1 MAPLVADRIERP
13 LTLFGELVEDRERA
27 ATPYRED
34 APAPYDRG
42 ADRDGVGGEP
52 TLDDLVVGA
61 WEGLTAQAAAACPL
75 CEEGTLRPLPAVDG
89 TPFSGCCDRC
99 GTTLR

>member
-13 LTLFGELVEDRERA
+13 LTLFGELVEDREQV
-27 ATPYRED
+27 ATTPSRED
-34 APAPYDRG
+34 VAAPY
-42 ADRDGVGGEP
+42 DRDGVGGEP

-75 CEEGTLRPLPAVDG
+75 CDAGTLRPLPAVDG
-89 TPFSGCCDRC
+89 TPFTGCCDRC
-99 GTTLR
+99 GTTLT